1 MTKILAP
8 FGSPV
13 EERPA
18 VPSEEERIAE
28 RARRREEKDA
38 RRGAR
43 STVDGQG
50 GVEGVQEVKQRE
62 VGRGQ
67 ARVESGVRGEKVKV
81 GSEMGMGGFG
91 VE

>member
-1 MTKILAP
+1 M
-8 FGSPV
+8 
-13 EERPA
+13 
-18 VPSEEERIAE
+18 PSEEERLAG

-43 STVDGQG
+43 STVDGPE
-50 GVEGVQEVKQRE
+50 GVEGMEEVKQRE

-81 GSEMGMGGFG
+81 GNEMGMGGFG